1 MSVPALLS
9 GISGR
14 VPTIPRLIKGIALRL
29 NPLGHRQMASL
40 AAGDHHHDEMDSS
53 TERKAA
59 NVTESLRD
67 VDLDLEEKAMKI
79 KADDLNHKTK
89 QV

>member
-1 MSVPALLS
+1 
-9 GISGR
+9 
-14 VPTIPRLIKGIALRL
+14 
-29 NPLGHRQMASL
+29 MASL